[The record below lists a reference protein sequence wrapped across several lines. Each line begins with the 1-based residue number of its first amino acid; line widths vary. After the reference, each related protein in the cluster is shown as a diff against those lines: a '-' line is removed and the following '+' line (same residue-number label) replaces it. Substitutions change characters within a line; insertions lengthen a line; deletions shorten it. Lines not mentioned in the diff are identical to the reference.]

1 MLNNRIGMKSPYLGA
16 VPLHWCDECHVP
28 VLGKRCACG
37 GKTRFVGVTPPGD
50 LRPAFPS
57 DIELINHLFEESFG
71 SPLIPKDNLALLNKV
86 PDDDRMEE
94 IIVGGAIVGAIRY
107 LPGEGRWEVLPRPDA
122 TRLMAPKLR
131 YVIVDDA
138 AAVFIKDGSSVLA
151 PGVVEIESH
160 VEKGDEVFVL
170 TKDGTCIGVG
180 RAKMGAEE
188 GRGISRGQVVRLRK
202 NAPQVCCPGPGT
214 WDDTVDANREYLASM
229 EADSITFIRD
239 LAEEE
244 DLPVTVSYSGGK
256 DSLVTLLLA
265 LKAIGPVPLLFAD
278 TGLEFPETLE
288 NISAVSDRY
297 SVPVLRG
304 DGETGFWEGFS
315 RHGPPAVN
323 FRWCCKAC
331 KLNPVRRLIELE
343 FGECISLIGQRKYE
357 SARRMKSR
365 RVWRNPNVPNQL
377 SAAPIQH
384 WNALHVWL
392 YLFQEKAPYNTLYE
406 AGLDRIGCYMCPSS
420 DIAHLRMIEGRYP
433 ELWDEW
439 RSAVTEYAEATGRPP
454 NWFESGAWRIKKGEN
469 DDEDSHY

>member
-16 VPLHWCDECHVP
+16 IPLHWCDACHVP
-28 VLGKRCACG
+28 VLGKRCGCG
-37 GKTRFVGVTPPGD
+37 EKTRFVGVTPPGD

-57 DIELINHLFEESFG
+57 DIRLINHLFLESFG
-71 SPLIPKDNLALLNKV
+71 STLIPTDHLAILNKV

-107 LPGEGRWEVLPRPDA
+107 LPGDGRWEVLPRPDA
-122 TRLMAPKLR
+122 PLLMTPKLR
-131 YVIVDDA
+131 YVMVDDGA
-138 AAVFIKDGSSVLA
+138 AAFIKDGSSVLA

-170 TKDGTCIGVG
+170 TRDGTCIGVG

-188 GRGISRGQVVRLRK
+188 ARGITRGQIVRLRK
-202 NAPQVCCPGPGT
+202 NVPQVCSPGPAT
-214 WDDTVDANREYLASM
+214 WDDAVDANREHLAKL

-239 LAEEE
+239 LAEQE

-278 TGLEFPETLE
+278 TGLEFPETLA
-288 NISAVSDRY
+288 NISAVVDRY
-297 SVPVLRG
+297 SVPVFRA
-304 DGETGFWEGFS
+304 DGETGFWDGFS
-315 RHGPPAVN
+315 RQGPPAVN

-331 KLNPVRRLIELE
+331 KLTPVRRLIELE
-343 FGECISLIGQRKYE
+343 FGECLSLIGQRKYE
-357 SARRMKSR
+357 SAKRMKSR

-420 DIAHLRMIEGRYP
+420 DIAHLKMIEEEYP
-433 ELWDEW
+433 VLWDRW
-439 RSAVTEYAEATGRPP
+439 RSAVTEYGEATGRPE
-454 NWFESGAWRIKKGEN
+454 NWFESGAWRIKKGGS

>member
-1 MLNNRIGMKSPYLGA
+1 MKSPYLGA
-16 VPLHWCDECHVP
+16 IPLHWCDACHVP
-28 VLGKRCACG
+28 VLGKRCGCG
-37 GKTRFVGVTPPGD
+37 EKARFVGITPPGD

-57 DIELINHLFEESFG
+57 DILHINSLYTELFG
-71 SPLIPKDNLALLNKV
+71 SPLIPADQLTLLNKV

-94 IIVGGAIVGAIRY
+94 IIVGGAIVGAIRF
-107 LPGEGRWEVLPRPDA
+107 LPKEGRWEALPRPDA
-122 TRLMAPKLR
+122 ALLMAPKRR
-131 YVIVDDA
+131 YVIVDDGA
-138 AAVFIKDGSSVLA
+138 ASFIRDGSSVLA
-151 PGVVEIESH
+151 PGVVAIESH

-170 TKDGTCIGVG
+170 TGDGTCIGVG
-180 RAKMGAEE
+180 RAKMGAAEAQ
-188 GRGISRGQVVRLRK
+188 GITRGQIVRLRK
-202 NAPQVCCPGPGT
+202 NAPQVCRTGPAT
-214 WDDTVDANREYLASM
+214 WDDAVRANREHLAAM
-229 EADSITFIRD
+229 EADSIAFIQDVVRQ
-239 LAEEE
+239 E

-278 TGLEFPETLE
+278 TGLEFPETYL
-288 NISAVSDRY
+288 NIEAVSDRY
-297 SVPVLRG
+297 NLPVFRV

-315 RHGPPAVN
+315 RHGPPAVD

-331 KLNPVRRLIELE
+331 KLNPVRDLIAREW
-343 FGECISLIGQRKYE
+343 GECLSLIGQRKYE

-406 AGLDRIGCYMCPSS
+406 EGLDRIGCYMCPSS
-420 DIAHLRMIEGRYP
+420 DIAHLGMIEERYP
-433 ELWDEW
+433 ALWAAW
-439 RSAVTEYAEATGRPP
+439 RSACSDYASAAGRSEA
-454 NWFESGAWRIKKGEN
+454 WFSSGAWRIRGGGS

>member
-1 MLNNRIGMKSPYLGA
+1 MFNNRIGMKSPYLGA
-16 VPLHWCDECHVP
+16 IPLHWCDACHVP
-28 VLGKRCACG
+28 VLGKRCGCG
-37 GKTRFVGVTPPGD
+37 EKTRFVGVTPPGD
-50 LRPAFPS
+50 LRPAFLS
-57 DIELINHLFEESFG
+57 DIRLINHLFLESFG
-71 SPLIPKDNLALLNKV
+71 STLIPEDHLAILNKV

-107 LPGEGRWEVLPRPDA
+107 LPGEGRWEVLPRLDA
-122 TRLMAPKLR
+122 ALLMTPKLR
-131 YVIVDDA
+131 YVIVDDGA
-138 AAVFIKDGSSVLA
+138 ASFIRDGSSVLA

-160 VEKGDEVFVL
+160 TEKGDEVFVL

-188 GRGISRGQVVRLRK
+188 ARGITRGQIVRLRK
-202 NAPQVCCPGPGT
+202 NAPQVCMPGPST
-214 WDDTVDANREYLASM
+214 WDEAVDSNTEYLAKM
-229 EADSITFIRD
+229 EGDSITFIRD
-239 LAEEE
+239 LVEQE
-244 DLPVTVSYSGGK
+244 DLPITVSYSGGK

-297 SVPVLRG
+297 SVPVFRG

-343 FGECISLIGQRKYE
+343 FGECLSLIGQRKFE
-357 SARRMKSR
+357 SAKRMKSR

-406 AGLDRIGCYMCPSS
+406 KGLDRIGCYMCPSS
-420 DIAHLRMIEGRYP
+420 DIAHLKMIEEEYP
-433 ELWDEW
+433 LLWDRW
-439 RSAVTEYAEATGRPP
+439 RSAVTEYCEATGRPE
-454 NWFESGAWRIKKGEN
+454 NWFESGAWRIKMGGS

>member
-16 VPLHWCDECHVP
+16 IPLHWCDACHVP
-28 VLGKRCACG
+28 VLGKRCGCG
-37 GKTRFVGVTPPGD
+37 EKTRFVGVTPPGD

-57 DIELINHLFEESFG
+57 DIRLINHLFLESFG
-71 SPLIPKDNLALLNKV
+71 STLIPTDHLAILNKV

-107 LPGEGRWEVLPRPDA
+107 LPGDGRWEVLPRPDA
-122 TRLMAPKLR
+122 PLLMTPKLR
-131 YVIVDDA
+131 YVMVDDGA
-138 AAVFIKDGSSVLA
+138 AAFIKDGSSVLA

-160 VEKGDEVFVL
+160 TEKGDEVFVL
-170 TKDGTCIGVG
+170 TRDGTCIGVG

-188 GRGISRGQVVRLRK
+188 ARGITRGQIVRLRK
-202 NAPQVCCPGPGT
+202 NVPQVCSPGPAT
-214 WDDTVDANREYLASM
+214 WDDAVDANREHLATL

-239 LAEEE
+239 LAEQE

-265 LKAIGPVPLLFAD
+265 LKAIGPVPLIFAD
-278 TGLEFPETLE
+278 TGLEFPETLA
-288 NISAVSDRY
+288 NISAVVDRY
-297 SVPVLRG
+297 SVPLFRA
-304 DGETGFWEGFS
+304 DGEAGFWDGFS
-315 RHGPPAVN
+315 RQGPPAVN

-331 KLNPVRRLIELE
+331 KLTPVQKLIERE
-343 FGECISLIGQRKYE
+343 WGECLSLIGQRKYE
-357 SARRMKSR
+357 SAKRMKSR

-406 AGLDRIGCYMCPSS
+406 KGLDRIGCYMCPSS
-420 DIAHLRMIEGRYP
+420 DIAHLKMIEEEYP
-433 ELWDEW
+433 VLWDRW
-439 RSAVTEYAEATGRPP
+439 RSAVTEYGEATGRPK
-454 NWFESGAWRIKKGEN
+454 NWFESGAWRIKKGGS